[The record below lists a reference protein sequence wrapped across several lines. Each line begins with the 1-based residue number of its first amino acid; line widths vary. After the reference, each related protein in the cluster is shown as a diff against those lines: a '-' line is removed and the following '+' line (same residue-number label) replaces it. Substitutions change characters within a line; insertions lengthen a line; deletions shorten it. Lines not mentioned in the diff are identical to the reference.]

1 MNNPLDKL
9 ATAELIPYIKDLNAK
24 TESEKKR
31 VAQLQEEVRSLTGEL
46 VPNGIKDISKIIWP
60 YQFSTGMMET
70 SPTKKTDNANIT
82 NSNRAGFV
90 INKIQA
96 TVFEVL
102 SADGDPLDLKYIDL
116 QSSDDLIHDLY
127 VRFSNSSDR
136 YFSSEFFHISHL
148 GNARFFTRMISNPFL
163 QPNTNFTVEIA
174 SKSSTK
180 KYRTNISLLGYRLDI
195 ENGEK
200 ILSYQSLD

>member
-1 MNNPLDKL
+1 MSNPLDKMP
-9 ATAELIPYIKDLNAK
+9 TADLIPYIKDLNAK

-31 VAQLQEEVRSLTGEL
+31 VAILKDEVAQLTPDL

-60 YQFSTGMMET
+60 YQMSSGMMSV
-70 SPTKKTDNANIT
+70 SPLKKSDGANIQ

-102 SADGDPLDLKYIDL
+102 SAVGDPLDLKYIDL
-116 QSSDDLIHDLY
+116 QSSEDLVHDLY

-136 YFSSEFFHISHL
+136 YFSSAFFHISHL
-148 GNARFFTRMISNPFL
+148 GNARFFTRMISNPFI
-163 QPNTNFTVEIA
+163 QPNTNFTVELS

-180 KYRTNISLLGYRLDI
+180 KYFVNISLLGYRLDI
-195 ENGEK
+195 ENGEN
-200 ILSYQSLD
+200 ILSYQTLD

>member
-1 MNNPLDKL
+1 MQNPLDKV
-9 ATAELIPYIKDLNAK
+9 ATSELIPYIKDLNAK
-24 TESEKKR
+24 TESEKRR
-31 VAQLQEEVRSLTGEL
+31 VAILREEVKSLTGDL

-60 YQFSTGMMET
+60 YQFSSGMMST
-70 SPTKKTDNANIT
+70 SPAKKTDSANIQ

-96 TVFEVL
+96 VIFEVT
-102 SADGDPLDLKYIDL
+102 SADGDPLVQKFIDL
-116 QSSDDLIHDLY
+116 QSSTELVHDLY

-136 YFSSEFFHISHL
+136 YFSSDFFHISHL

-180 KYRTNISLLGYRLDI
+180 KYKTNISLLGYRLDI
-195 ENGEK
+195 ENGEN
-200 ILSYQSLD
+200 ILSYQTLD